1 MIVYCTDKMLNVLG
15 FATTNLKSKFHVIED
30 EKTEDAETGTA
41 TFEMTVAFNDD
52 NRKELEQFLAVGNCL
67 LRSEMSETESRY
79 SIDSSRDFFTIIESE
94 INVKERT
101 INVYAEDGGMD
112 LINDIAPALDNSNQY
127 DVATYLRLYLTNS
140 GWEIGVNE
148 IPDKR
153 VILSFSGEETVSERL
168 KNIAKGF
175 DADIT
180 FTFVIEGLRVSK
192 RYVNILNN
200 YGNETDRILYLGKD
214 VENITVNKS
223 IAELA
228 TALYPTGADGLT
240 LSGYTYDDGD
250 FYVNGSYLYSRE
262 AVSQWNRYSFDGD
275 NSGNFFRYFSCEAK
289 TKLELCNQAI
299 EELKELREPK
309 VNYEVTIRRLGVG
322 IGIRDRINIVDEKG
336 EIYLSAKVMQLQ
348 TSICEG
354 TRKAVLGD
362 FIEQESGISKK
373 VDELAM
379 KFSQIAEN
387 RNYVLTITS
396 SGGVVKE
403 NIGNQPLSVTL
414 TAHLYKNAVEVT
426 ELEDGL
432 VLQWYKDGVK
442 ITGATG
448 FTYNAST
455 SVSASYAC
463 KLETEGI

>member
-15 FATTNLKSKFHVIED
+15 FATTNLKSKFHIIED

-180 FTFVIEGLRVSK
+180 FTFIVDGLRVSK

-250 FYVNGSYLYSRE
+250 FFVNGSYLYSRE
-262 AVSQWNRYSFDGD
+262 AVAEWNRYSFDGD
-275 NSGNFFRYFSCEAK
+275 NNGHFFRYYSTEAK

-299 EELKELREPK
+299 EQLKELREPK
-309 VNYEVTIRRLGVG
+309 VVYEATIRRLGVG

-336 EIYLSAKVMQLQ
+336 EIYLSAKIVQLQ
-348 TSICEG
+348 TSVCNGE
-354 TRKAVLGD
+354 RKVTLGD
-362 FIEQESGISKK
+362 YIEQESGISKK
-373 VDELAM
+373 VEELAV

-403 NIGNQPLSVTL
+403 NIGDQPLTATL

-432 VLQWYKDGVK
+432 VLQWYKDGAK
-442 ITGATG
+442 LTGATG